1 MNINDYVIDSEF
13 INIHNYNSVS
23 MAYKMPWYCPISV
36 KDIKNKPQSSNFP
49 SDNKSIFLS
58 KKNIYNMIYYIVAL
72 NNSNKTDLLRT
83 QNGELEKQ
91 RKEKINLMQEQIP
104 VKMYDWAEK
113 KSIND
118 YEDLYDNIFM
128 RLNYLNKQFL
138 LDNGDLFDL
147 LGDESINVFQIKND
161 KVTDRCGNI
170 FEKKYDEMLA
180 ADYHTLD
187 LHKPLD
193 IFRTNG
199 NFRYANIIPIWQ
211 KSMNTRHYDRCNDG
225 LHTAYSSRASLNNQL
240 RGYNMNEIYKGCD
253 YYDNYYYENL

>member
-1 MNINDYVIDSEF
+1 MFTGRHQIGREC

-23 MAYKMPWYCPISV
+23 MAYQMPWYCPISV
-36 KDIKNKPQSSNFP
+36 KEEKNMPHPSNFP
-49 SDNKSIFLS
+49 TDNISIFLS
-58 KKNIYNMIYYIVAL
+58 KKNIYNMVYYVVAL
-72 NNSNKTDLLRT
+72 NTSNKTDLVRT
-83 QNGELEKQ
+83 QSGDLERQ
-91 RKEKINLMQEQIP
+91 REEKLKIMQDQIP
-104 VKMYDWAEK
+104 IKMYEWAK
-113 KSIND
+113 TNSIND

-147 LGDESINVFQIKND
+147 IGKESINVFQIKND

-170 FEKKYDEMLA
+170 SEKKYDEMLA
-180 ADYHTLD
+180 SDYHTLD

-199 NFRYANIIPIWQ
+199 NFRYANNIPIWQ

-225 LHTAYSSRASLNNQL
+225 LHTAFAERASLNNQIH
-240 RGYNMNEIYKGCD
+240 GYDMSEIYKGSVN
-253 YYDNYYYENL
+253 YENYYYENL